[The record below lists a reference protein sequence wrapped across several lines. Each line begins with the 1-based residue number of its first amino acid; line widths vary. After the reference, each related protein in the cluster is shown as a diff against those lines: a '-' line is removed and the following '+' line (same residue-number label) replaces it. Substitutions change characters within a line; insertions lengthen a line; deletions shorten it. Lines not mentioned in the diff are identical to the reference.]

1 MLFFHSTT
9 ILSFFY
15 LVFSQ
20 KSITFA
26 SVIELE
32 RHIEILLLSNDCVIV
47 PDLGGFMAHHLE
59 AHYDEESQLF
69 LPPQR
74 TLGFNPQLKLN
85 DSLLVQSYVEAYDV
99 SYPEALRR
107 IETEVD
113 ELKQHLDNEG
123 YYEMNDIGRLSVNDE
138 GRLEFEPCEAGIL
151 TPELYGLSS
160 FEMIAKGAAVVKA
173 DKSRVHN
180 DRRMDATDDETDADR
195 AITIKMSWVRNA
207 VAVAAAFLAF
217 FIMSQPVSNGGVD
230 EGVSMSQVN
239 LPIIHKS
246 HAGKAD
252 AEIDTQVLK
261 EDTLVQEEDV
271 LFDTVVEEVEEEVVE
286 ESAEEPA
293 PQPVEQPKKPVMT
306 YLIVVASQVSQRGA
320 EDFVNHLH
328 QQGLH
333 DASIHI
339 YNNIRR
345 VICGSFSSEADAY
358 KKLQQVHQYSELA
371 EAWVLKIQE

>member
-20 KSITFA
+20 KSSTFA
-26 SVIELE
+26 VVIELE

-85 DSLLVQSYVEAYDV
+85 DSLLVQSYVEAYDI

-113 ELKQHLDNEG
+113 ELKQHLDNDG

-173 DKSRVHN
+173 DKSRIHN
-180 DRRMDATDDETDADR
+180 EKGIDATDDETDADR

-246 HAGKAD
+246 PARNAD
-252 AEIDTQVLK
+252 VEIDTQVLK
-261 EDTLVQEEDV
+261 EDTLIQEEDV
-271 LFDTVVEEVEEEVVE
+271 LFDTVVDEVVE
-286 ESAEEPA
+286 EPAEEPAA

-320 EDFVNHLH
+320 EDFVNRLH
-328 QQGLH
+328 QQGLN